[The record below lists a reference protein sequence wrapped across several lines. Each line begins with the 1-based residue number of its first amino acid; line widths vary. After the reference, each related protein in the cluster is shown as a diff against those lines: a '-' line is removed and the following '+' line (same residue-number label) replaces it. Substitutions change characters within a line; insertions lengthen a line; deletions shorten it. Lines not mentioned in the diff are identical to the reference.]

1 MVQGVKDPVLSLQW
15 LGVAAV
21 VWVGFPHPGFYTC
34 HRYSQ
39 KKEKKKKKAQKTK
52 QTKHYILLELWLSQ
66 RQIYSNKNT
75 RPMIV

>member
-21 VWVGFPHPGFYTC
+21 VWVGFPRPGIYTC

-39 KKEKKKKKAQKTK
+39 KKEKKKKPRK
-52 QTKHYILLELWLSQ
+52 Q
-66 RQIYSNKNT
+66 NKQNT
-75 RPMIV
+75 TFY